1 MKISVLLRCQIFS
14 FFHMETVVIEA
25 RNKSDVR
32 FLRGISKRIGAKVI
46 DTDELLED
54 LVLGSLIEKAMQEPS
69 VSMEEVMDAL
79 KR

>member
-1 MKISVLLRCQIFS
+1 
-14 FFHMETVVIEA
+14 METVVIEA

-54 LVLGSLIEKAMQEPS
+54 LVLGSLIEEAMQEPS

>member
-1 MKISVLLRCQIFS
+1 MRCQFFS
-14 FFHMETVVIEA
+14 FFHMETVDIEA

-32 FLRGISKRIGAKVI
+32 FLCGISKRTGAKVI
-46 DTDELLED
+46 DTDKLLED
-54 LVLGSLIEKAMQEPS
+54 LVLGSIIEEAMQEPS